1 MYFGFRRIKERFQ
14 PLILAYM
21 KILICEDD
29 TMTLKALEHK
39 LKREGYD
46 IISAQDGKS
55 ASELLTQQKDIDL
68 LLTDLHMPVLTGL
81 ELIDFVRGTLKS
93 NMPIMMLTRV
103 GLEETVLK
111 AFELGAD
118 DYITKPFNPDEL
130 ALRIKRLFIK
140 NKNL

>member
-1 MYFGFRRIKERFQ
+1 
-14 PLILAYM
+14 M

-39 LKREGYD
+39 LKKDGYS

-55 ASELLTQQKDIDL
+55 ACDMLSSQNDIDL
-68 LLTDLHMPVLTGL
+68 LLTDLHMPVLSGL
-81 ELIDFVRGTLKS
+81 ELINFVRGNLKS
-93 NMPIMMLTRV
+93 NMPIIMLTRV
-103 GLEETVLK
+103 GLEETVLQ

-130 ALRIKRLFIK
+130 TLRIKRLLIK
-140 NKNL
+140 NKHS